1 MIHLNCY
8 LSELENEMLNDE
20 HSSNVSH
27 HSAKKNT
34 KEKDCSAEQEVE
46 NEMLNDEHVSH
57 HSANKN
63 TKEKD
68 CSAEQEVE
76 NEMLNDEHVSHHSAN
91 KNTKEKDCSAEQ
103 EVENEPKLQNCYYC
117 GKQYKKI
124 ARHLT
129 DIHSDEVE
137 VAKALAFPIRSQ
149 ARNKQWDKLRNL
161 GNFDYNFDVL
171 KKGTGKI
178 IPKKRTKL
186 ASSQSGDY
194 VPCPS
199 CKGMFAKAYLWRH
212 VKN

>member
-1 MIHLNCY
+1 MSATKIRFSHARSHIFIFHDFSSDEMTNNCQCYLYFHLRCEMIHLNCY

-76 NEMLNDEHVSHHSAN
+76 NE
-91 KNTKEKDCSAEQ
+91 
-103 EVENEPKLQNCYYC
+103 PKLQNCYYC
-117 GKQYKKI
+117 GKQYKKNRTSFN
-124 ARHLT
+124 RHT
-129 DIHSDEVE
+129 
-137 VAKALAFPIRSQ
+137 
-149 ARNKQWDKLRNL
+149 
-161 GNFDYNFDVL
+161 
-171 KKGTGKI
+171 
-178 IPKKRTKL
+178 
-186 ASSQSGDY
+186 
-194 VPCPS
+194 
-199 CKGMFAKAYLWRH
+199 
-212 VKN
+212 